1 MPNPN
6 MRNVDATPLLG
17 EVLDSYGALDYLW
30 HQAIGEFVDNSY
42 DSFEKNRDQITG
54 DWEIDITYESRN
66 GILRIRDNAFGMD
79 ANDLSRAIKLAK
91 PNLDDNG
98 IGKYGLGMKTAASW
112 IGRVWS
118 VKTKK
123 KGEALEW
130 TAKVNIAELK
140 EGESNSIP
148 FTSKVVTTDI
158 DSHYTI
164 IEIKELRRK
173 MPGRSMGKVKENLKF
188 LYGPQIHSGKMKLR
202 WGTDL
207 LEYIPP
213 TFMTETD
220 QEGEITEWLADLPDD
235 FSVEGYPVRGRYGM
249 LSSAADVP
257 YAGITLLWRNR
268 VITGGHRAGWKP
280 DEIFGAAHGD
290 LARQRVWAEIHLDC
304 LAPNQQKKGFIWNE
318 FNRDDLE
325 DALKPFLIPYAREA
339 RGHRRREAKIPSQ
352 GQMKI
357 ADEQVKGALESNE
370 IAIAMQESTK
380 AAQRPA
386 PVLKEEVAS
395 AIEEAA
401 PEPLRI
407 SVNDGE
413 PTVLVYRDPNEHIET
428 AFMRTLNPSHDL
440 IKLYMNVNHRFFSDF
455 IGDSRENYELWQ
467 HICIAL
473 SLVQFNA
480 DRLTNDPNPAQFMTM
495 LNEILKHIERQP

>member
-6 MRNVDATPLLG
+6 NRTVDATPLLG
-17 EVLDSYGALDYLW
+17 EVLDSYGALDYMW

-42 DSFEKNRDQITG
+42 DSFEKNSDEIIG
-54 DWEIDITYESRN
+54 DWEIDISYEARN
-66 GILRIRDNAFGMD
+66 GLFRIRDNAFGMNLD
-79 ANDLSRAIKLAK
+79 DLSRAIKLAK
-91 PNLDDNG
+91 PNLDDTG

-130 TAKVNIAELK
+130 TARVDIDALK
-140 EGESNSIP
+140 ESGGNSIP
-148 FTSKVVTTDI
+148 FTSKVVTSDL

-164 IEIKELRRK
+164 VEIKQMRRK

-202 WGTDL
+202 WGPDL
-207 LEYIPP
+207 LEYVPP
-213 TFMTETD
+213 NFMEDIDSAGNPTTW
-220 QEGEITEWLADLPDD
+220 ISNLPDD
-235 FSVEGYPVRGRYGM
+235 FSVEGYSIKGRYGM
-249 LSSAADVP
+249 LSGGEDVP
-257 YAGITLLWRNR
+257 HAGITLLWRNR
-268 VITGGHRAGWKP
+268 VIIGGHRSGWKP
-280 DEIFGAAHGD
+280 DGIFGSGQGD

-304 LAPNQQKKGFIWNE
+304 LEPNQQKKGFIWKE

-325 DALKPFLIPYAREA
+325 EALSPYLVPIAREA
-339 RGHRRREAKIPSQ
+339 RDHRRRGTKVPSQ

-357 ADEQVKGALESNE
+357 ADEQVKGALESDE
-370 IAIAMQESTK
+370 IAMAMQESTK

-386 PVLKEEVAS
+386 PVLKEEVAA
-395 AIEEAA
+395 AIEAAA
-401 PEPLRI
+401 PAPLRI

-413 PTVLVYRDPNEHIET
+413 PTVMVYRDPDEHQNT
-428 AFMRTLNPSHDL
+428 AFMRTLSPSHDL

-455 IGDSRENYELWQ
+455 IGDSRESYELWQ

-480 DRLTNDPNPAQFMTM
+480 DKLPNDPDPAQFMVM
-495 LNEILKHIERQP
+495 LNEILKYIERQI